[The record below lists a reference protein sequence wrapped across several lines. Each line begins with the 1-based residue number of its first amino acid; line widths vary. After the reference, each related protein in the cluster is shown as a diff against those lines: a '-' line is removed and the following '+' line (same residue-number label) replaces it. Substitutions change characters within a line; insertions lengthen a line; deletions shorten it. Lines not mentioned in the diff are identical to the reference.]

1 MGNILEKI
9 TRVRLD
15 RLAGEKKARSIES
28 LERRAIAR
36 KSPPDFFA
44 AFQGPGIHVIA
55 EVKRASPSK
64 GILNKD
70 LDVAATARSYEQ
82 GGACA
87 ISVLTEEDHFLGS
100 LAILETVRSVA
111 SLPVLRKDFIVDSY
125 QIVEAR
131 ASGADSFLLI
141 AALLEEKPLQ
151 SLIAVG
157 RKWGME
163 PLVEVHDLSE
173 LETALSAGA
182 RVVGVNNRDLKTFH
196 VDLQVTLDVM
206 KHVPDNVAVISESGI
221 KTRDDI
227 LRLADA
233 GVKGF
238 LVGESIVTAPN
249 PSEKIREL
257 IGADASP
264 TPTY

>member
-1 MGNILEKI
+1 MRNILEKI

-15 RLAGEKKARSIES
+15 RLEGEKKARSIES
-28 LERRAIAR
+28 LEQQAIAT
-36 KSPPDFFA
+36 KPPLDFSA
-44 AFQGPGIHVIA
+44 AFHGPGIHVIA
-55 EVKRASPSK
+55 EVKKASPSK

-70 LDVAATARSYEQ
+70 LDIEATARSYEK

-100 LAILETVRSVA
+100 LAVLETVRSAA
-111 SLPVLRKDFIVDSY
+111 SLPVLRKDFILDPY

-131 ASGADSFLLI
+131 AAGADSFLLI
-141 AALLEEKPLQ
+141 AALLDVERLE
-151 SLIAVG
+151 SLIGVG
-157 RKWGME
+157 RRWGME

-173 LETALSAGA
+173 LETALASGA
-182 RVVGVNNRDLKTFH
+182 RILGVNNRNLKTFH

-206 KHVPDNVAVISESGI
+206 KHVPRDAVVISESGI

-227 LRLADA
+227 LRLAEA

-238 LVGESIVTAPN
+238 LIGESVVTAEN
-249 PSEKIREL
+249 PSEKIREF
-257 IGADASP
+257 IHGR
-264 TPTY
+264 